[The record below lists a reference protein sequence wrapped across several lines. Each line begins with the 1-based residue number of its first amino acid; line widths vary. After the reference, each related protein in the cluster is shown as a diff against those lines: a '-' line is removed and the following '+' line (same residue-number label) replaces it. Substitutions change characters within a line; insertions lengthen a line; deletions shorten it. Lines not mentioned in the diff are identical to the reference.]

1 MAVYQIGKTMRCKK
15 RQMKRARNEMKP
27 VLLSCS
33 ILRLRRRFILL
44 DLQLGLLDAGKLVA
58 LLSGWYRWRD

>member
-1 MAVYQIGKTMRCKK
+1 
-15 RQMKRARNEMKP
+15 MKP